1 MPTNK
6 NIYDDIRIT
15 DKPNL
20 DSSIIAASAKAVKSA
35 YDIAQKS
42 VYDLDLTTIVDS
54 KTEETTGI
62 KIIFNK
68 NDTTSDYTKLH
79 LITQK
84 IATDGTNTS
93 PMVITAKVLND
104 KITSRLEATPVK
116 QSSYLT
122 ADTKK
127 NGWYS
132 VNSETIAGI
141 ENKSWLISKFGN
153 SSVGYIYTAICTTD
167 PRIVL
172 NSNDTKNWYSPY
184 AYWHA

>member
-1 MPTNK
+1 MPNK
-6 NIYDDIRIT
+6 TTYEDIQIT

-20 DSSIIAASAKAVKSA
+20 DSSIIAASAKAVKSV
-35 YDIAQKS
+35 YDKAQNS
-42 VYDLDLTTIVDS
+42 VCDLDLTTITDS
-54 KTEETTGI
+54 ETEETTGI

-68 NDTTSDYTKLH
+68 NDPKKSDYIKLD

-84 IATDGTNTS
+84 IAADGTNTS

-132 VNSETIAGI
+132 VESETIAGI
-141 ENKSWLISKFGN
+141 EKESWLISKFGN
-153 SSVGYIYTAICTTD
+153 SRVGYIYTAICTKD